1 MPFGLRN
8 ATAHFQ
14 RVMDHEI
21 CKAGL
26 QKNCASFV
34 DDILIYTKTADEHL
48 KHFKQV
54 LEMLVGCDLKAHSDK
69 TVICANV
76 VEISGHNVSKLGL
89 LPSKA
94 KVAAVRNLKPPTNV
108 SELRSV
114 LGFLGYYRCYI
125 PNYSKIAAPLNGLLK
140 KNLTWEWGG
149 EQQTAFDMLKKEL
162 CTQGKVL
169 RHQDPN
175 RPLILHTDWS
185 NVGIGAV

>member
-14 RVMDHEI
+14 RVIDHEI

-34 DDILIYTKTADEHL
+34 DDILIHSKTADEHL

-54 LEMLVGCDLKAHSDK
+54 LEMLIECGLKTHPDK

-76 VEISGHNVSKLGL
+76 VEFLGHNVSELGL
-89 LPSKA
+89 PPSEA

-108 SELRSV
+108 SEMRSV
-114 LGFLGYYRCYI
+114 LGYI
-125 PNYSKIAAPLNGLLK
+125 
-140 KNLTWEWGG
+140 
-149 EQQTAFDMLKKEL
+149 
-162 CTQGKVL
+162 
-169 RHQDPN
+169 
-175 RPLILHTDWS
+175 
-185 NVGIGAV
+185 